1 MVPPSLGYLDVL
13 RAQGVQFCRQG
24 QSKEGEHFPVPSSCI
39 GNVDH
44 CLALHRR
51 LVVPE
56 EDWGMYA
63 RVTKVPM
70 ERAKIADRFI
80 CVDGNKA
87 QLAHAPGILSQHG
100 TSNDHGAGI
109 VDAIYEGK
117 AADETVQPLV

>member
-1 MVPPSLGYLDVL
+1 
-13 RAQGVQFCRQG
+13 
-24 QSKEGEHFPVPSSCI
+24 
-39 GNVDH
+39 
-44 CLALHRR
+44 
-51 LVVPE
+51 
-56 EDWGMYA
+56 MYA

-70 ERAKIADRFI
+70 ERSKIADRFI

-100 TSNDHGAGI
+100 TSNDNGAGI